1 MLRIVQLLR
10 SVSKVGYNNP
20 TNEHARKDLK
30 LENIKRVGI
39 VLRPSTPELKEL
51 FLEAKRI
58 FESRGIEVSI
68 DHVSGGMIDVMGQ
81 PFDHMCRN
89 SDFLVTIGG
98 DGTLISAVR
107 RSYEYQIPVLGIHAG
122 KLGFLADLDFGEL
135 ESFMDDLMKGDYRI
149 DKRAML
155 EATISTQHGESKVV
169 AFNDIVLTRPSI
181 SKMIRLETYVD
192 GRNFNTYYGDG
203 VVIST
208 PTGSTA
214 YNLSA
219 GGPVLFPLT
228 QVFALT
234 PICPH
239 SLTQRPVVLPGHF
252 EIEVKTSDSSALVI
266 VDGQDM
272 VEISDKDTVHIKLAD
287 GGAHLIHRKE
297 FNYFEVL
304 KEKLGWGN

>member
-1 MLRIVQLLR
+1 M
-10 SVSKVGYNNP
+10 
-20 TNEHARKDLK
+20 
-30 LENIKRVGI
+30 
-39 VLRPSTPELKEL
+39 
-51 FLEAKRI
+51 FFEAKRI
-58 FESRGIEVSI
+58 FESRGIEVII
-68 DHVSGGMIDVMGQ
+68 DNISGGMIDVMGQ
-81 PFDHMCRN
+81 PFEMLCQN

-107 RSYEYQIPVLGIHAG
+107 RSYRYQLPVLGIHAG
-122 KLGFLADLDFGEL
+122 KLGFLADLDFAEL
-135 ESFMDDLMKGDYRI
+135 EMFVDKMLAGEYRI
-149 DKRAML
+149 DQRAVL
-155 EATISTQHGESKVV
+155 QATITTPNGQSEIF

-181 SKMIRLETYVD
+181 AKMIRLETFVD
-192 GRNFNTYYGDG
+192 GRSFNTYYGDG

-252 EIEVKTSDSSALVI
+252 EIEMKTPDTSALVI
-266 VDGQDM
+266 VDGQDL
-272 VEISDKDTVHIKLAD
+272 VEISDSDTVHIKLAS
-287 GGAHLIHRKE
+287 GAAHLIHRKE

>member
-1 MLRIVQLLR
+1 
-10 SVSKVGYNNP
+10 
-20 TNEHARKDLK
+20 LK
-30 LENIKRVGI
+30 LTNIKRVGI
-39 VLRPSTPELKEL
+39 LLRPSTPELKEM
-51 FLEAKRI
+51 FFEAKRI
-58 FESRGIEVSI
+58 FEARGIEVII
-68 DHVSGGMIDVMGQ
+68 DNISGGMIGSMGQ
-81 PFDHMCRN
+81 PFEMMCQN

-107 RSYEYQIPVLGIHAG
+107 RSYRYQLPVLGIHAG
-122 KLGFLADLDFGEL
+122 KLGFLADLDFAEL
-135 ESFMDDLMKGDYRI
+135 ESFVDKMLEGEYRI
-149 DKRAML
+149 DQRAVL
-155 EATISTQHGESKVV
+155 QATIVSQSGESEIF

-181 SKMIRLETYVD
+181 AKMISIETYVD
-192 GRNFNTYYGDG
+192 GRSFNTYYGDG

-252 EIEVKTSDSSALVI
+252 EIEMKTPDPSALVI
-266 VDGQDM
+266 IDGQDL
-272 VEISDKDTVHIKLAD
+272 VEISDSDTVHIKLAS
-287 GGAHLIHRKE
+287 GAAHLIHRKE

>member
-1 MLRIVQLLR
+1 MQ
-10 SVSKVGYNNP
+10 
-20 TNEHARKDLK
+20 ALK
-30 LENIKRVGI
+30 LDNIKRVGI
-39 VLRPSTPELKEL
+39 LLRPSTPELKEM
-51 FLEAKRI
+51 FFEAKRL
-58 FESRGIEVSI
+58 FESRGVEVII
-68 DHVSGGMIDVMGQ
+68 DNISGGMIDAMGQ
-81 PFDHMCRN
+81 PFEMMCQN

-107 RSYEYQIPVLGIHAG
+107 RSYAYQLPVLGIHAG

-135 ESFMDDLMKGDYRI
+135 ETFIDKMLIGEYRI
-149 DKRAML
+149 DERAVL
-155 EATISTQHGESKVV
+155 QATIVTKNGQSSEIV

-181 SKMIRLETYVD
+181 AKMIRLETYVD
-192 GRNFNTYYGDG
+192 SRSFNTYYGDG
-203 VVIST
+203 VVVST

-228 QVFALT
+228 KVFALT

-252 EIEVKTSDSSALVI
+252 EIEMKTPDASALVI
-266 VDGQDM
+266 VDGQDL
-272 VEISDKDTVHIKLAD
+272 VEISESDTVHIKLAE
-287 GGAHLIHRKE
+287 GAAHLIHRRE

-304 KEKLGWGN
+304 KEKLGWGE